1 MPLDPQART
10 YLDELAALGAPPPW
24 EQELAEVRQANE
36 TAAPGLFGP
45 VPPVPFEDRAV
56 PGPAGRIGVRVYS
69 GGGADAPALVYF
81 HGGGWVIGSLDTHH
95 GVCATLAQEAGC
107 TVVSVD
113 YRLAPEHPFPAALDD
128 AWAATVWAS
137 EHPAELGTRSGPV
150 AVGGDSSG
158 GNLAAVVAVWARDG
172 GLPLARQLLVY
183 PVCDADFE
191 TPSYREFAEGVGLTR
206 AGMRW
211 FWDQYLPEEEK
222 RLVVEA
228 SPLRA
233 GDLRG
238 VAPASVVTAE
248 YDVLRDEGEAY
259 AQKLEEAGV
268 PVTLSRYDG
277 LIHGFLRMPA
287 VLDRAR
293 ESLSEAAAALRAAF
307 AASA

>member
-1 MPLDPQART
+1 
-10 YLDELAALGAPPPW
+10 
-24 EQELAEVRQANE
+24 
-36 TAAPGLFGP
+36 
-45 VPPVPFEDRAV
+45 
-56 PGPAGRIGVRVYS
+56 
-69 GGGADAPALVYF
+69 
-81 HGGGWVIGSLDTHH
+81 
-95 GVCATLAQEAGC
+95 
-107 TVVSVD
+107 
-113 YRLAPEHPFPAALDD
+113 
-128 AWAATVWAS
+128 
-137 EHPAELGTRSGPV
+137 
-150 AVGGDSSG
+150 VGGDSSG